1 MAIDLTAPVTQPGN
15 CHRIAFAV
23 HDLPAAVRWFED
35 VLGAVMLPIPQQADG
50 AVESEADGGQSAVM
64 WLQSVPIVLLGSTQT
79 DGVIGRYLAAN
90 GPSVQSLAWEI
101 PDMWRTENLL
111 RAKGCKIVGVEIE
124 GRHFF
129 VHPKHTEGMLLEYTD
144 DVLPGD
150 PRRGNGV
157 TPRQGSVAVS
167 SVVRVNTVVPD
178 LDAAVTA
185 LRYTFDGVASAA
197 ADGAVDGAVDAAVEG
212 AVDVSIGDFVVRL
225 TAVGGPLDAPQGS
238 TRFHSVALAVPDFTA
253 LPAQLAAAGIG
264 VASADDRSLWVEP
277 ATALGLRLQFV
288 AS

>member
-1 MAIDLTAPVTQPGN
+1 MAIDLTAPVTHPGN

-50 AVESEADGGQSAVM
+50 AVESEADGGQIAVM

-111 RAKGCKIVGVEIE
+111 RANGCKIVGVEIE

-178 LDAAVTA
+178 LDAAVAA
-185 LRYTFDGVASAA
+185 LRYTFDGVVSAA
-197 ADGAVDGAVDAAVEG
+197 AESAVDGAVDG

-238 TRFHSVALAVPDFTA
+238 TRFHSVTLAVPDFAA